1 MEGLK
6 TCMRYVFIL
15 SAMIIAGVFAT
26 DWWFTRDGDLLN
38 DTLVGVMIGAPIGWF
53 GAFVAFYTTEKVNE
67 MIKKNKGESDGSD
80 PTPSGTDN

>member
-1 MEGLK
+1 MEAMQGLK
-6 TCMRYVFIL
+6 SCMRYIFIL

-53 GAFVAFYTTEKVNE
+53 GAFVAFYTTEKISN
-67 MIKKNKGESDGSD
+67 MIKNGKEAEN
-80 PTPSGTDN
+80 GTDKTTP